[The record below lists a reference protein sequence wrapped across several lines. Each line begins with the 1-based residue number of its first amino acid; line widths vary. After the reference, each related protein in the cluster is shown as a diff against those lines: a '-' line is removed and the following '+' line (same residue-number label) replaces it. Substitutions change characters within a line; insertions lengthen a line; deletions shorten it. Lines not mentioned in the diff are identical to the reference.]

1 MTTWALLA
9 AYGLALWA
17 ISPRAGTAASFFG
30 GTGAGDREVGP
41 ALLAGSV
48 LVTWVFAKSI
58 TNAADLGARFGIV
71 GGAAYAAYYLSIP
84 VAGIV
89 LGSIRR
95 TTGAASLA
103 GFLVGRFGR
112 GAAGAFLLAILVR
125 LYNEVWSNTIVVGTY
140 FGEKGSA
147 TFYLAAVAFTAI
159 TLAYSLKGGLR
170 SSIVTD
176 AVQLALVAFLLALL
190 AFAILPANSAVALAA
205 SGEWTLPGG
214 VDLLLVALLQVFS
227 YPFHDP
233 VLTDRA
239 FIAPVRTVRRSF
251 GWAGAA
257 GIALIL
263 AFSLIGVHAFLR
275 GMEVADDAPRVVA
288 AAFGVGV
295 LVAMN
300 LVMMT
305 SAGST
310 LDSTFSALAKW
321 VAIDVPTAA
330 GRRPE
335 TEGRPHPLGARDP
348 ASPSVSRWSGSVTV
362 GRAAMVAGAL
372 LGSIPLLSGATIL
385 QATTIS
391 GTMVLGLAPIV
402 CLHRL
407 GPAPKAAFHLPFWT
421 GIGIGLALVAGV
433 WPAALAIG
441 DGAYANLLGANLWG
455 LALATGLYLAAW
467 GWGRLQGE
475 ARSNDL
481 AREVPG

>member
-1 MTTWALLA
+1 MIGWALLA

-17 ISPRAGTAASFFG
+17 ISPRAASAASFFR
-30 GTGAGDREVGP
+30 GTDAGEREVGA
-41 ALLAGSV
+41 ALLGGSV

-58 TNAADLGARFGIV
+58 TNAADLGASFGLV

-95 TTGAASLA
+95 TTGATSLA
-103 GFLVGRFGR
+103 GFLVARFGR
-112 GAAGAFLLAILVR
+112 AATAAFLLAILIR
-125 LYNEVWSNTIVVGTY
+125 LYNEVWSNTMVVGTY
-140 FGEKGSA
+140 FGEKGTPA
-147 TFYLAAVAFTAI
+147 FYLAAVAFTAI

-176 AVQLALVAFLLALL
+176 AVQLALVTFLLALL
-190 AFAILPANSAVALAA
+190 GFAILPANSATAMIS
-205 SGEWTLPGG
+205 SGEWTLAGG
-214 VDLLLVALLQVFS
+214 VDLLLVAMLQIFS

-239 FIAPVRTVRRSF
+239 FIAPVPTVRRAF

-257 GIALIL
+257 GVVLIL

-275 GMEVADDAPRVVA
+275 GMEIADDAPRVVA
-288 AAFGVGV
+288 AAFGVSV

-310 LDSTFSALAKW
+310 IDSTFSALAKW
-321 VAIDVPTAA
+321 VAIDVPTA
-330 GRRPE
+330 GSGGVPF
-335 TEGRPHPLGARDP
+335 GGGGAP
-348 ASPSVSRWSGSVTV
+348 TGTGPTWAGSVTV
-362 GRAAMVAGAL
+362 GRAAMVAGAA
-372 LGSIPLLSGATIL
+372 LGSIPLLTGATIL

-407 GPAPKAAFHLPFWT
+407 GPAPKAAFHLAFWT
-421 GIGIGLALVAGV
+421 GIGVGIALVAGL
-433 WPAALAIG
+433 WPAALEIG
-441 DGAYANLLGANLWG
+441 DGAYAALLGANLWG
-455 LALATGLYLAAW
+455 LAVATGLYLAAW
-467 GWGRLQGE
+467 GWGRLRQSTPRPELG
-475 ARSNDL
+475 AAVYR
-481 AREVPG
+481 